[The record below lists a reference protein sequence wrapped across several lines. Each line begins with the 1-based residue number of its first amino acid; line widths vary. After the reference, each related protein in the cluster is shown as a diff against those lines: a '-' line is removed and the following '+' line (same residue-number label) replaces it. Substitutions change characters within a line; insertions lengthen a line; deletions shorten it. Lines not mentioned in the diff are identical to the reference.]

1 MPIRCV
7 GGGGGSYLLGDF
19 LSIVFQFPYSQFD
32 YIQLTLL
39 ILFILSV
46 FIK

>member
-7 GGGGGSYLLGDF
+7 SGGVGACLLDDF
-19 LSIVFQFPYSQFD
+19 LSIVFQFPYSQFN